1 MRWIIIGVSVVFV
14 AAVLVFA
21 IQNFQSVTVAFL
33 SMRMSAPLALLVIV
47 IYVLGMVTGGSI
59 WTLLRR
65 AIGNRSGPRSAERS
79 ASVAQMRRS
88 EIQE

>member
-65 AIGNRSGPRSAERS
+65 GDRRIEAARGRLSAQQ
-79 ASVAQMRRS
+79 A
-88 EIQE
+88 

>member
-21 IQNFQSVTVAFL
+21 IQNFQSVTV
-33 SMRMSAPLALLVIV
+33 PLALLVIV

-65 AIGNRSGPRSAERS
+65 AIEESKRPAVR
-79 ASVAQMRRS
+79 
-88 EIQE
+88 

>member
-65 AIGNRSGPRSAERS
+65 AIEESKRPAVG
-79 ASVAQMRRS
+79 
-88 EIQE
+88 